1 MDRGGAEPRRL
12 GGGLCH
18 RGKHQRA
25 ATSQLCIQLA
35 FAISASSGKFCLLHP
50 GEPGP
55 RCRPP
60 SRPSNE
66 ASPLLFLLL
75 HTSSSSSPLTTYSQL
90 KSFRIQLPPPRRHLW
105 RPNPNRVP
113 SSVLFLHG
121 PYPSSPSNTYLW
133 EYLINTHSDTH

>member
-50 GEPGP
+50 GDPGP
-55 RCRPP
+55 RCRLP

-75 HTSSSSSPLTTYSQL
+75 HTRSSSSPLTTYSQL

-113 SSVLFLHG
+113 YLSSFSSWPLSQFSFKYLFVG
-121 PYPSSPSNTYLW
+121 VSDQ
-133 EYLINTHSDTH
+133 HSDTH